1 MTVEASIVV
10 QFGEDVSDD
19 ALAVIELD
27 DEKNVVINEQGEQEI
42 LTQFEPGYSPH
53 FLIHYDSNLV
63 IKEISFSSGNV
74 TRISSALHVLNG
86 PFAGGLI
93 RERTQRLQF
102 VREFIESEKAYAN
115 LTYKQRYPYADAVEK
130 EWYTDP
136 TFSVNDTNKSAWIVD
151 GRIVSMPTI
160 GNMEKKV
167 KIMDYTYK
175 VHFEQYRF
183 DPPVMSLD
191 EDETFPVLIVFYL
204 ENS

>member
-1 MTVEASIVV
+1 MTVEASIIV

-27 DEKNVVINEQGEQEI
+27 DEKNVITNDQGEQEI
-42 LTQFEPGYSPH
+42 LTQFEPGYHPH
-53 FLIHYDSNLV
+53 FLIHYDSNL
-63 IKEISFSSGNV
+63 IISEISFSSGNV
-74 TRISSALHVLNG
+74 VKISNNLHPN
-86 PFAGGLI
+86 FAGGLI

-102 VREFIESEKAYAN
+102 VREFIDSEKAYAN

-130 EWYTDP
+130 EWFIDP
-136 TFSVNDTNKSAWIVD
+136 NITSSVVESGWSVD
-151 GRIVSMPTI
+151 GRIVSLPTVSNI
-160 GNMEKKV
+160 GKKV

-183 DPPVMSLD
+183 DPPAMSLA

-204 ENS
+204 ENR